1 MGQWAVSEIIRRNLL
16 DDHLAM
22 LRQRYKRK
30 RDVMLE
36 AIAAH
41 WPREVRVNHPA
52 GGFHLWC
59 RLPVDLRART
69 LLREAASD
77 QVAFV
82 IGEPFHVDG
91 GGQQHF
97 RLSYAFPE
105 EEHIEEGIRRI
116 GTAMKRL
123 LARRDSREELSKRHM
138 EHIPMV

>member
-1 MGQWAVSEIIRRNLL
+1 APCLSGDLLMSPEPIHRRLNLHKQVFELNTNAMGQLAVSEIIRRNLL

-59 RLPVDLRART
+59 RLPVDLRAR
-69 LLREAASD
+69 
-77 QVAFV
+77 
-82 IGEPFHVDG
+82 
-91 GGQQHF
+91 
-97 RLSYAFPE
+97 
-105 EEHIEEGIRRI
+105 
-116 GTAMKRL
+116 
-123 LARRDSREELSKRHM
+123 
-138 EHIPMV
+138 